1 MDPNTEIASNF
12 TVGDYR
18 RLRARLDPDVAVS
31 PDWQTVFRAFHRRI
45 LERFLQPIAE
55 LGRYDDLEELPMRPG
70 FAILALDCLLIDTL
84 QSFRE
89 GRCSTGEVSTA
100 ASFRDFLRNAPAFG
114 DFKSNDRADFFGDIR
129 NGLLHN
135 GETRHNWKIRI
146 DTERLLT
153 KDAESK
159 TRTINRRLFHAGVL
173 REYGRVCR
181 ALQHGD
187 SDMRSRFLRR
197 MDAICGIPPT
207 TSSYFAYGSNLLD
220 SEMKQ
225 TSPSAKPVG
234 RAYIPA
240 YRLVFDKHSITRG
253 SDAANITKDAS
264 CMIWGFI
271 YSVSDEER
279 ARLECREGGY
289 SEILATALLNRAD
302 SEASVPVDVFTFI
315 SNRKCMNAC
324 GPSAEYLDLIVR
336 GAKQRTLPADY
347 IGSILAAASAR
358 VGS

>member
-1 MDPNTEIASNF
+1 MDPNTEIASSF

-18 RLRARLDPDVAVS
+18 RLRERLDPEVAAS
-31 PDWQTVFRAFHRRI
+31 PDWQAVFRAFHRRI

-55 LGRYDDLEELPMRPG
+55 LGRYDLLEELPMRPG

-89 GRCSTGEVSTA
+89 GRCSTGELSTA

-146 DTERLLT
+146 DTERLLK

-181 ALQHGD
+181 ELQYGD
-187 SDMRSRFLRR
+187 SDVRSRFLRR
-197 MDAICGIPPT
+197 MDAICGVAPRR
-207 TSSYFAYGSNLLD
+207 SSYFAYGSNLLD

-234 RAYIPA
+234 RAYIPG
-240 YRLVFDKHSITRG
+240 YRLLFDKHSITRG
-253 SDAANITKDAS
+253 SDAANITKDS
-264 CMIWGFI
+264 SSMVWGFI
-271 YSVSDEER
+271 YSLSDEER
-279 ARLECREGGY
+279 ARLQDREGGY
-289 SEILATALLNRAD
+289 SEILATALLNRVD
-302 SEASVPVDVFTFI
+302 DEASVPIDVFTFI
-315 SNRKCMNAC
+315 AKAECLKSC
-324 GPSAEYLDLIVR
+324 GPSAEYVDLIVR
-336 GAKQRTLPADY
+336 GAKQRNLPADY
-347 IGSILAAASAR
+347 IGSIRAAAPCA
-358 VGS
+358 